1 MKSAIPLVNALLLL
15 GLSPLGEGFLRRL
28 AARLQSRQGPPLTQP
43 YWDLLKLLGK
53 ESLEPGLPPF
63 RWAPILAFS
72 AVLAAGM
79 LLPLGFCTSSLGRR
93 VDVITLI
100 YLLALGAVAVLLG
113 AFSSRNVFAAVGAGR
128 ELVSMLLLEPVL
140 AMILLVGAV
149 RAGGLG
155 LDAVFAAFAGAG
167 WTPALLLAAVVNLAA
182 LQAFVGRQPFDLA
195 EAESELAEGPFIEY
209 SGPSYA
215 LFRWYLMM
223 KQLLY
228 AWLLVSV
235 ALAPLATGLWAA
247 DLVLHG
253 LGVAVVYVLV
263 GLVGYTNPR
272 LRVDQAVRYYAVLAV
287 GALAAVTLSAVGW

>member
-1 MKSAIPLVNALLLL
+1 MEFVIPFVNAFVLLL
-15 GLSPLGEGFLRRL
+15 LSPLGEGCLRRL

-53 ESLEPGLPPF
+53 ENLEPGVRAF
-63 RWAPILAFS
+63 RWAPVLAFS

-79 LLPLGFCTSSLGRR
+79 LLPQGFRVSAFARH
-93 VDVITLI
+93 VDVVTLI
-100 YLLALGAVAVLLG
+100 YLLALGGVAVLLG
-113 AFSSRNVFAAVGAGR
+113 AFSSRNIFAAVGAGR
-128 ELVSMLLLEPVL
+128 EMVTMMLLEPVL

-155 LDAVFAAFAGAG
+155 LDAVFSAFADEN
-167 WTPALLLAAVVNLAA
+167 WSPALLLAVAVNLAA

-228 AWLLVSV
+228 SWLLVSV
-235 ALAPLATGLWAA
+235 ALTPLASGSWPA
-247 DLVLHG
+247 DLALHW
-253 LGVAVVYVLV
+253 LAVAAVYALI
-263 GLVGYTNPR
+263 GLVSFTNPR
-272 LRVDQAVRYYAVLAV
+272 LRIDQAVRFYAALAV
-287 GALAAVTLSAVGW
+287 AGLAAVALSALGW